1 MALGR
6 SVFGFALGL
15 LVTLST
21 LAQERVQTRVGIT
34 SQPDRATVYID
45 GRIRGQTPLM
55 LFDLDEGVHHLKY
68 HLNGY
73 EDVDDYIDISEG
85 PIINRSAVLTEEK
98 GLLLLKTDPAG
109 CQIKIDGATV
119 GETPRFIGDL
129 TAKDVHTVQLSKTG
143 YRDQTLTIRFKGRE
157 PIVREEKLILDSG
170 VVNIITEPAN
180 AEVTVNGIVKGR
192 SPILVSDL
200 PKGTAI
206 VRLKLDGYNDEIREL
221 RLNAGDRQTLSV
233 PMLALPGTLH
243 IVTTPAHA
251 SVYLNDEIRGLS
263 PLSIPRMSPGEY
275 IVRCEAE
282 GFAPMSKTI
291 TIDNGKSVREEFRLN
306 NVMGRIELKT
316 TPVGASVLLDG
327 KKVGE
332 TEALAG
338 INADASD
345 TFSISDVV
353 EGEHAVI
360 IRMEGYHD
368 IAKTVNVKAQ
378 GTVRIPHIYLKKA
391 FVPDIEITTTDGTF
405 RGVYKGQTPSTIILE
420 TTPGVEY
427 PFPRDFIRKVEYLTK

>member
-1 MALGR
+1 MFLNR
-6 SVFGFALGL
+6 SVFGFAVCF
-15 LVTLST
+15 LVAMSVF
-21 LAQERVQTRVGIT
+21 AQERVPTRVGIT

-45 GRIRGQTPLM
+45 GRIRGQTPIM
-55 LFDLDEGVHHLKY
+55 LFDLEEGVHHLKY

-98 GLLLLKTDPAG
+98 GLLLIKTDPVG

-119 GETPRFIGDL
+119 GETPRFIGNL
-129 TAKDVHTVQLSKTG
+129 SVKDVHTVQLSKTG

-180 AEVTVNGIVKGR
+180 AEVTVNGIVKGH

-206 VRLKLDGYNDEIREL
+206 VRLKLDGYMDETREL
-221 RLNAGDRQTLSV
+221 RLNAGDQQTLSV
-233 PMLALPGTLH
+233 PMVALPGTLH
-243 IVTTPAHA
+243 IVTTPAHV
-251 SVYLNDEIRGLS
+251 SIYLNNEIRGTS
-263 PLSIPRMSPGEY
+263 PISIPRLSPGEY
-275 IVRCEAE
+275 VVRCEAE
-282 GFAPMSKTI
+282 GFAPFSKTI
-291 TIDNGKSVREEFRLN
+291 TIDNGKSLREEFCLDN
-306 NVMGRIELKT
+306 IMGRIELKT
-316 TPVGASVLLDG
+316 SPVGASIFLDG
-327 KKVGE
+327 RKVGE
-332 TEALAG
+332 TGSLAG
-338 INADASD
+338 IHADDSD

-353 EGEHAVI
+353 EGEHTII
-360 IRMEGYHD
+360 IRKVGYHD
-368 IAKTVNVKAQ
+368 VAKTIQVKAK

-391 FVPDIEITTTDGTF
+391 FVPDVEITTTDGMF
-405 RGVYKGQTPSTIILE
+405 RGVYKGQTSSTIILE

-427 PFPRDFIRKVEYLTK
+427 PIPRDFIRKVEYLSK

>member
-1 MALGR
+1 MFASR
-6 SVFGFALGL
+6 SVFGFVIILLTALS
-15 LVTLST
+15 VF
-21 LAQERVQTRVGIT
+21 AQERVQTRVGIN

-55 LFDLDEGVHHLKY
+55 LFDLTEGIHHLRY

-98 GLLLLKTDPAG
+98 GLLLIKTDPVG

-119 GETPRFIGDL
+119 GESPRFIGNL
-129 TAKDVHTVQLSKTG
+129 SVKDVHTVKLSKTG

-170 VVNIITEPAN
+170 VVNIITEPAD

-206 VRLKLDGYNDEIREL
+206 VRLKLDGYMDETREL
-221 RLNAGDRQTLSV
+221 RLNAGDQQTLSV
-233 PMLALPGTLH
+233 PMVALPGTLH

-251 SVYLNDEIRGLS
+251 SVYINDEICGIS
-263 PLSIPRMSPGEY
+263 PISIPRMAPGEY

-282 GFAPMSKTI
+282 GFASESKKI

-306 NVMGRIELKT
+306 NIMGRIELKT
-316 TPVGASVLLDG
+316 TPVGANILLDG
-327 KKVGE
+327 RKVGE
-332 TEALAG
+332 TEAISG
-338 INADASD
+338 IYSDVSD
-345 TFSISDVV
+345 TFSISDVP
-353 EGEHAVI
+353 EGEHTVI
-360 IRMEGYHD
+360 IRMDGYHD
-368 IAKTVNVKAQ
+368 VAKTILVKAKS
-378 GTVRIPHIYLKKA
+378 TVRIPHVYLKKA
-391 FVPDIEITTTDGTF
+391 FVPDVEITTTDGTF
-405 RGVYKGQTPSTIILE
+405 RGVYKGDTSSTIILE
-420 TTPGVEY
+420 TSPGVEY
-427 PFPRDFIRKVEYLTK
+427 PIPRNFIRKVEYLVR

>member
-1 MALGR
+1 MVINRA
-6 SVFGFALGL
+6 VFGLTICL
-15 LVTLST
+15 LASLST
-21 LAQERVQTRVGIT
+21 FAQERVQTRVGIT

-45 GRIRGQTPLM
+45 GRIRGQTPII
-55 LFDLDEGVHHLKY
+55 LFDLDEGIHHLKY

-98 GLLLLKTDPAG
+98 GLLVLKTDPAG
-109 CQIKIDGATV
+109 CQIKINGAAV
-119 GETPRFIGDL
+119 GETPRFIGNL
-129 TAKDVHTVQLSKTG
+129 SVKDVHTVQLSKTG

-157 PIVREEKLILDSG
+157 PIVREENLILDSG

-200 PKGTAI
+200 PKGTAT
-206 VRLKLDGYNDEIREL
+206 VRLKLDGYKDETREL

-243 IVTTPAHA
+243 IVTTPARA
-251 SVYLNDEIRGLS
+251 SVYLNDEIMGVS
-263 PLSIPRMSPGEY
+263 PISIPRLCPGEY

-282 GFAPMSKTI
+282 GYAPMSKTI
-291 TIDNGKSVREEFRLN
+291 TIDNGKFVREEFRLDN
-306 NVMGRIELKT
+306 ILGRIELKT
-316 TPVGASVLLDG
+316 SPVGASVLLDG
-327 KKVGE
+327 RKVGE

-338 INADASD
+338 MHADASD
-345 TFSISDVV
+345 TFSISDVA
-353 EGEHAVI
+353 EGEHTVI

-368 IAKTVNVKAQ
+368 FARTVRVKAK
-378 GTVRIPHIYLKKA
+378 GTIRLPHIYLKKA
-391 FVPDIEITTTDGTF
+391 FVPDVEITTTDGVF

-427 PFPRDFIRKVEYLTK
+427 PIPRDFIRKVEYLSK